1 MSKTWYPM
9 INYEKCTECG
19 MCTAKCTH
27 GVYDREKAPRPVVVF
42 PEGCIE
48 GCTGCGSICPNGAI
62 EYFGDR
68 EHSVPVSGCGGGC
81 GSGDENASGY
91 GLRGNDCGGGCGCQ
105 GGCYS
110 DGTE

>member
-19 MCTAKCTH
+19 TCTAMCKH
-27 GVYDREKAPRPVVVF
+27 GVFDKEKAPRPVVVF

-48 GCTGCGSICPNGAI
+48 GCSGCGSVCPGGAI

-68 EHSVPVSGCGGGC
+68 ENSVPISGCGGGC
-81 GSGDENASGY
+81 CAGAEEESG
-91 GLRGNDCGGGCGCQ
+91 CGCDGGCGC
-105 GGCYS
+105 GSCGSGC
-110 DGTE
+110 GK